1 MKSSRISAFAV
12 FFLTPLFLI
21 SFTTLAQTG
30 FVKGKVFEKSTD
42 QALPGVTIFLESTDF
57 GSATNGQGEFEI
69 SNIPVGRYMLVI
81 RSIGFETQKVE
92 IVVNQ
97 ETPIIKNFFLIES
110 LTELSTV
117 TVRGATLTGG
127 VDNIHLI
134 PGSAHY
140 ISPRQMAKFNYND
153 INRVLNTVPGV
164 NIQEEDGFGLRPN
177 IGMRGTGVERSSK
190 ITLME
195 DGILTA
201 PAPYAAPAAYY
212 FPTVGRMQSIEVRK
226 GSSQIKYGPYTTGGA
241 LNLIST
247 RIPTELTANINLLAG
262 SFNQRNLWANM
273 GQSFDNFGFLL
284 ESFQANADGFKILDG
299 GGNTGFDQK
308 DYLAKL
314 RLNTNP
320 TAKIYQAL
328 TLKLGQSIGE
338 SNETYLGLTQS
349 DFDSEPFR
357 RYAASQVDLMST
369 EHTQYS
375 AQHVIQPF
383 KFIDITSTFYRN
395 EFQRNWYKLD
405 KVRGVEG
412 SSSIGNIL
420 KRPDL
425 FTSEYQTIIG
435 NGPDTLLIK
444 ANNRKYYT
452 QGFQSIIGISFEKGL
467 SQHDIEIGLRFHK
480 DEMDRFQWVDDYVM
494 DQGQMQLIESG
505 IPGTESNRIQGA
517 NAFASYIQYTGNFRA
532 LTLTPGIRFERVI
545 LNKEDYG
552 KNDVLR
558 NGSDLSINKNRV
570 NAIIPGIGID
580 YRINEHVS
588 TFFGLH
594 KGFSPPGSTV
604 GTKPES
610 SLNYELGLRYQKPAL
625 RFNGVFY
632 ISDYSN
638 LLGSDLAATGGSG
651 TTDLFNGG
659 EVFVH
664 GVEVEV
670 GYNALTGP
678 SSNFSL
684 PVSLAYTYTN
694 AEFQNSFESDFEAW
708 GTVSAGDKLPYLAAH
723 RLSANVSFEHQ
734 AFNLNINTNY
744 VTGMRT
750 VASQGEIS
758 AGQHIDEQ
766 FVIDFS
772 INVRLTRNLTLF
784 GAVKNLTNQVY
795 LVSRRPAGLR
805 PGIPRNFRLGLRA
818 RF

>member
-1 MKSSRISAFAV
+1 MKSARISSVAAIFFASL
-12 FFLTPLFLI
+12 FFI
-21 SFTTLAQTG
+21 SLSAHAQTG
-30 FVKGKVFEKSTD
+30 SIKGKVLEKSTD
-42 QALPGVTIFLESTDF
+42 QTLPGVAIFLEGTDL
-57 GSATNGQGEFEI
+57 GSATNGQGQFEI
-69 SNIPVGRYMLVI
+69 WGIPFGRYTLVV
-81 RSIGFETQKVE
+81 RSIGFEAQRVE
-92 IVVNQ
+92 IIISQRN
-97 ETPIIKNFFLIES
+97 PIVQNFFLTES

-127 VDNIHLI
+127 IDNIHLI

-140 ISPRQMAKFNYND
+140 IPPRQLAKFNYND

-195 DGILTA
+195 DGILMA

-241 LNLIST
+241 LNFVST
-247 RIPTELTANINLLAG
+247 RIPTELSANTNLLAG
-262 SFNQRNLWANM
+262 SFSQRNIWANV
-273 GQSFDNFGFLL
+273 GQSFENFGFLL
-284 ESFQANADGFKILDG
+284 ESYQASSDGFKSLDG
-299 GGNTGFDQK
+299 GGNTGFHQK
-308 DYLAKL
+308 DYLAKF
-314 RLNTNP
+314 RLNTSP
-320 TAKIYQAL
+320 AAKIYQAL
-328 TLKLGQSIGE
+328 TLKLGQSVGE

-349 DFDSEPFR
+349 DFDNEPFR
-357 RYAASQVDLMST
+357 RYAASQMDLMST
-369 EHTQYS
+369 EHTQFS

-405 KVRGVEG
+405 KVRGIEG
-412 SSSIGNIL
+412 SNGIGNIL
-420 KRPDL
+420 QRPDL
-425 FTSEYQTIIG
+425 FASEYQTIAG
-435 NGPDTLLIK
+435 NGPDTLLVK

-494 DQGQMQLIESG
+494 LQGQMQLIKNG
-505 IPGTESNRIQGA
+505 TPGTESNRVQSA
-517 NAFASYIQYTGNFRA
+517 NAFASYVQYTGNLGA
-532 LTLTPGIRFERVI
+532 LTLTPGLRFEQVT
-545 LNKEDYG
+545 LNKSDYG
-552 KNDVLR
+552 KNDVSR
-558 NGSDLSINKNRV
+558 TGNDLIIIKNQV

-580 YRINEHVS
+580 YRVNEYVS

-723 RLSANVSFEHQ
+723 RLSANISFEHQ
-734 AFNLNINTNY
+734 LFNVNLNTNY

-750 VASQGEIS
+750 TASQGDLS
-758 AGQHIDEQ
+758 CAQHIDEQ
-766 FVIDFS
+766 FVIDVS
-772 INVRLTRNLTLF
+772 TNIQLGRNLTLF
-784 GAVKNLTNQVY
+784 GVVKNLTNQVY
-795 LVSRRPAGLR
+795 LVSSRPAGLR